1 MKLLITIPT
10 YNEAENIE
18 QFIKAV
24 FNSIPPPP
32 PENGAAD
39 TGGGDTPN
47 SPVPVSADI
56 LVIDDSSPDGT
67 AGIVE
72 RLILEYPRRLCLL
85 KRPEKQGLGTAY
97 LAAFDWGLR
106 RGYDAFLE
114 MDADFS
120 HDPSY
125 IPVMLKEI
133 ETHDVVIGSRN
144 ISGGGVE
151 GWGPLRNLISK
162 GGSLY
167 ARTVLGCPVKDLTGG
182 YNMWTKAALEK
193 IDLSCVISKGFSFQ
207 IEMKFRAWL
216 AGCGIKEIPIIFV
229 DRKLGK
235 SKMSKR
241 IFVEA
246 LLNMREIKKNAG
258 VDAPV
263 DQFVKFCITGAAGT
277 VTNLLIFFLCA
288 DIFRLPEIPVSVF
301 CFLIAAS
308 QNYIVNHRWSFRRN
322 TARQAP
328 SVKKW
333 AQFIAGSLCGLAVNI
348 TVLKIILMNFSLPFK
363 FIAQACGIAAGT
375 AVNYIIAKTLVFKD
389 KKWDAHG

>member
-1 MKLLITIPT
+1 MRLLITVPT

-18 QFIKAV
+18 RFIKAV
-24 FNSIPPPP
+24 FDFTPPPP
-32 PENGAAD
+32 VESIEAGEW
-39 TGGGDTPN
+39 G
-47 SPVPVSADI
+47 DI
-56 LVIDDSSPDGT
+56 LVVDDSSPDGT

-72 RLILEYPRRLCLL
+72 RLIPKYHDRLHLL

-97 LAAFDWGLR
+97 LAAFDWGLS
-106 RGYDAFLE
+106 RGYDTFLE

-144 ISGGGVE
+144 VPGGGVE
-151 GWGPLRNLISK
+151 GWGPLRNFISK

-167 ARTVLGCPVKDLTGG
+167 ARIVLGCPVKDLTGG
-182 YNMWTKAALEK
+182 YNMWKKSALEK
-193 IDLSCVISKGFSFQ
+193 IDLSGIISKGFSFQ
-207 IEMKFRAWL
+207 VEMKFRAYM
-216 AGCGIKEIPIIFV
+216 AGCGIKEMPIMFV

-235 SKMSKR
+235 SKMSKK

-246 LLNMREIKKNAG
+246 LFNMWKIKRNAG

-263 DQFVKFCITGAAGT
+263 DQFIKFCITGAFGT
-277 VTNLLIFFLCA
+277 LTNLLIFFLCA
-288 DIFRLPEIPVSVF
+288 DILRLPEILVSVF

-308 QNYIVNHRWSFRRN
+308 QNYIVNHRWSFRQN
-322 TARQAP
+322 MARESP

-333 AQFIAGSLCGLAVNI
+333 VQFIAGSLCGLAVNI
-348 TVLKIILMNFSLPFK
+348 AILKIILMNFVLPFK

-375 AVNYIIAKTLVFKD
+375 TVNYIIAKMLVFKQ
-389 KKWDAHG
+389 KINQAHNYGA